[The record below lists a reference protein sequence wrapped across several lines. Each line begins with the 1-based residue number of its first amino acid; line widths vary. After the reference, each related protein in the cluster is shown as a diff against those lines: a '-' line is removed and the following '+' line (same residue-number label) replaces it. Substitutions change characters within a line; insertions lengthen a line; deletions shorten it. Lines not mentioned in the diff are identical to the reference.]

1 MVGHARMQ
9 INFLRGWLVSR
20 DNCVYQEI
28 RGLNSVYELCEF
40 KKLNFPGSGP
50 PPPFGS
56 AHVMWIFKKYIVL
69 ALQKKKPK
77 AYILFLQT

>member
-1 MVGHARMQ
+1 MVGHARIQ
-9 INFLRGWLVSR
+9 INFPRGWLVSR
-20 DNCVYQEI
+20 DNCVYQGI

-40 KKLNFPGSGP
+40 KKLNFPWSGP
-50 PPPFGS
+50 PPTPFGS

-69 ALQKKKPK
+69 ALQKKTK